1 MPELTRRSALLAA
14 VAGTLVPPQVLA
26 AEGHP
31 KSSMTPKEAVA
42 ELMAG
47 NRRYV
52 ERHLTSFEAD
62 LAELRSNTAEAQ
74 APFAAVL
81 GCADSRVPVEIV
93 FDQSIGRLFVV
104 RVAGN
109 LASSDA
115 IGSLEYGAAVLGT
128 KAILVL
134 GHSGCGAVKAAM
146 ANGEVPGQ
154 ISGLFPLLRA
164 GVDEG
169 HGDENASIAANA
181 RHQAHILATA
191 SPVLADLVR
200 REELAII
207 AGVYSLSSGVVSLL
221 G

>member
-1 MPELTRRSALLAA
+1 MLRLTRRAAMLAGA
-14 VAGTLVPPQVLA
+14 TGVLIGRSVLA
-26 AEGHP
+26 ADYP
-31 KSSMTPKEAVA
+31 KTTMSPDEAVA

-52 ERHLTSFEAD
+52 DDKLTSFDED
-62 LAELRSNTAEAQ
+62 LAELRAHTAGGQ

-81 GCADSRVPVEIV
+81 ACADSRVPVEIV

-109 LASSDA
+109 LATAAA

-134 GHSGCGAVKAAM
+134 GHSGCGAVKAAI
-146 ANGEVPGQ
+146 AGAPVPGQ

-169 HGDENASIAANA
+169 RGDVDASIAANA
-181 RHQAHILATA
+181 AHQAHILATA
-191 SPVLADLVR
+191 SPVLSDLVR
-200 REELAII
+200 RGDLVVV
-207 AGVYSLSSGVVSLL
+207 AGVYDLATGVVTMVK
-221 G
+221 